1 VGIRNSKKRYVLE
14 QDVWGENLKKVTNER
29 EEMKLIFE

>member
-1 VGIRNSKKRYVLE
+1 VGIRNSKKRPCSGTRRV
-14 QDVWGENLKKVTNER
+14 GENLKKVTNER